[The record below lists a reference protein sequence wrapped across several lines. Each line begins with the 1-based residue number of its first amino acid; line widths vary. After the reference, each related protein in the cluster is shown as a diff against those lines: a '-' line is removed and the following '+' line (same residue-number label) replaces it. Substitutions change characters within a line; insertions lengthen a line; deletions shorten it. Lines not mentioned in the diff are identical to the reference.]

1 MRGKKCSFSSFRRKF
16 VALTAGL
23 LVSGLLVSC
32 GRGQEA
38 EKEEKNTNDHNGQ
51 HGQSIEDIDYQEET
65 PVQEDNTGTEKGS
78 VQSSVADQDEMVKR
92 FGDGC
97 IAEQTFEVE
106 LSEYP
111 GKVWFVPVRS
121 GQGLKIK
128 VIQGEEVLTELDSYV
143 PEDLEGEPFASLD
156 AVSFYDM
163 NYDGRTDIVLVETYG
178 DTAFAA
184 VYYGAGDAGTDEPT
198 YFMLQEPLSAALTE
212 RVEVPSI
219 KEIRNYISG
228 GRKNG
233 EFNGYEEAYE
243 AVAKLCDL
251 EGTDR
256 GYDLIYVDEDDI
268 PELVACHR
276 GYAVSLYS
284 YWDGTV
290 YTLMDDW
297 GYGAM
302 GNAGYAYSQRK
313 NSVRN
318 DNSDYAGAILY
329 TTYMAVSMHQTL
341 DVTTCIE
348 TLNFDDVNQNGY
360 PDEEEMDSMGMYSV
374 SYIDGVEVSA
384 EEEASYDVGGYE
396 FMEGRMTLEE
406 LLRAL
411 RD

>member
-1 MRGKKCSFSSFRRKF
+1 MWGKKRSFRRKA
-16 VALTAGL
+16 VVLTAGL
-23 LVSGLLVSC
+23 LACGLLVSC

-38 EKEEKNTNDHNGQ
+38 EKEESSTNDHNGQ
-51 HGQSIEDIDYQEET
+51 YGQNIEDIDYQEEMS
-65 PVQEDNTGTEKGS
+65 VQEDNTGTEKDS
-78 VQSSVADQDEMVKR
+78 VQSSAADQDEIAKR

-97 IAEQTFEVE
+97 IVEQTFEVE
-106 LSEYP
+106 FSEYQ

-121 GQGLKIK
+121 GQGLEIK

-143 PEDLEGEPFASLD
+143 PGALEGEPFGSLD
-156 AVSFYDM
+156 AVYFYDM
-163 NYDGRTDIVLVETYG
+163 NYDGCTDIVLIETYG
-178 DTAFAA
+178 DTTFAA
-184 VYYGAGDAGTDEPT
+184 VYYGVGAAGTDDSV

-233 EFNGYEEAYE
+233 EFSGYQEAYE
-243 AVAKLCDL
+243 AVAKLCDM

-256 GYDLIYVDEDDI
+256 AYDLIYVDEDDI
-268 PELVACHR
+268 PELAACHR

-329 TTYMAVSMHQTL
+329 TTYMAVSNHQTL
-341 DVTTCIE
+341 DVMTCIE

-384 EEEASYDVGGYE
+384 EEAVSYDVGGYE
-396 FMEGRMTLEE
+396 FIEGRMTLEE